1 MKAFLARIVFFVI
14 LGISISNAQLIRTF
28 GFNVGYAH
36 AKQNWNY
43 SAQLESDP
51 HNTGT
56 ISGISGGAFVEFL
69 DIPYFSLLTKVQ
81 YIQKGRTISVMGT
94 MVSSTNPNG
103 YIETGMMDIKYRLNY
118 ISVPI
123 LAKLRIETLMCVPY
137 LAIGP
142 RLEYLVSYPSS
153 VVYDDFK
160 KMEVTGTVAIGV
172 ELSLGFFP
180 RLLLEANYNTSLMN
194 SYNKGS
200 LIVSDNSMEI
210 LCGVFLK

>member
-1 MKAFLARIVFFVI
+1 
-14 LGISISNAQLIRTF
+14 
-28 GFNVGYAH
+28 
-36 AKQNWNY
+36 
-43 SAQLESDP
+43 
-51 HNTGT
+51 
-56 ISGISGGAFVEFL
+56 
-69 DIPYFSLLTKVQ
+69 
-81 YIQKGRTISVMGT
+81 MGT

-123 LAKLRIETLMCVPY
+123 LAKLRIETPMFVPY

>member
-1 MKAFLARIVFFVI
+1 MF
-14 LGISISNAQLIRTF
+14 
-28 GFNVGYAH
+28 
-36 AKQNWNY
+36 
-43 SAQLESDP
+43 
-51 HNTGT
+51 
-56 ISGISGGAFVEFL
+56 
-69 DIPYFSLLTKVQ
+69 
-81 YIQKGRTISVMGT
+81 
-94 MVSSTNPNG
+94 
-103 YIETGMMDIKYRLNY
+103 
-118 ISVPI
+118 
-123 LAKLRIETLMCVPY
+123 VPY